1 MTIGL
6 LGAGALGSVLTA
18 RLVQGGAEVV
28 LIADGVRA
36 ERLHRGLQVVG
47 LTQFR
52 EALAVQ
58 STPEGCDWLLLCTK
72 SWQLEPLLPRL
83 EAWRVPVVACQ
94 NGLLAIDVLA
104 DTLDPRNVA
113 GFVI

>member
-47 LTQFR
+47 LTKFR

-83 EAWRVPVVACQ
+83 EAWCVPVVACQ
-94 NGLLAIDVLA
+94 NGLLAVDALA
-104 DTLDPRNVA
+104 DTLDAGNVA